1 MIIDGPNDLL
11 PLKLD
16 ANNNIAT
23 QKVSDD
29 SLNVNAPPIAKT
41 NNDNNVQIRQALDE
55 ATGLL
60 QTIVTDKLSEEVIR
74 KMPPDEYLKLLSL
87 LDEMISGS
95 VDNRI

>member
-16 ANNNIAT
+16 ANNITT
-23 QKVSDD
+23 QKASED
-29 SLNVNAPPIAKT
+29 SLNVNAPPIAKI

-95 VDNRI
+95 VDNQI

>member
-16 ANNNIAT
+16 ANNNITT

-41 NNDNNVQIRQALDE
+41 NDNNVQIRQALDK

-60 QTIVTDKLSEEVIR
+60 QTIVTDTLSEEVIR